1 MYLYLP
7 LPQQSHNL
15 AKSLKGNKY
24 ILPDGQQRDEREQS
38 LRPGPGMMGAADFAV
53 CVLKMSTNFH
63 NFTSSFMKIYVTR
76 LRSCYR
82 SISA

>member
-7 LPQQSHNL
+7 LPQQSQNL

-24 ILPDGQQRDEREQS
+24 ILPDGQQRDERGQS
-38 LRPGPGMMGAADFAV
+38 LRPGPGVLGAADFAV

-63 NFTSSFMKIYVTR
+63 KVTSSFLKIFIIKYVSWV
-76 LRSCYR
+76 LD
-82 SISA
+82 